1 MVQESEVS
9 WSRLR
14 VGASVA
20 GVLLLSGCHTL
31 SPTLQQGAAAYAI
44 TGIPSQSV
52 PESQYKIFP
61 GDALT
66 VNVLYEPDVSLASAK
81 VDSNGDIQ
89 LPLIG
94 NLHVA
99 GRTVQDVASY
109 VETRLGAHYLRNPRV
124 TVNVA
129 SFSRQNVTVEGQV
142 IHPGVYDIPNS
153 STLLQTLALAQ
164 GPTRVAALNQV
175 IVFRTVDGRRMGGVF
190 DVRRIRYGYEPDPTI
205 LAGDVV
211 VVGFS
216 EVKGAFR
223 DFLTAAPAF
232 AGFRPY

>member
-1 MVQESEVS
+1 M
-9 WSRLR
+9 
-14 VGASVA
+14 
-20 GVLLLSGCHTL
+20 
-31 SPTLQQGAAAYAI
+31 SPTLEHGPSAFAVTGTPAQ
-44 TGIPSQSV
+44 GIPAA
-52 PESQYKIFP
+52 EYRIFP
-61 GDALT
+61 GDT
-66 VNVLYEPDVSLASAK
+66 VNVNVLYEPDVSLAAAK

-89 LPLIG
+89 VPLIG
-94 NLHVA
+94 TEHVG
-99 GRTVQDVASY
+99 GRTAEEAAMDIQN
-109 VETRLGAHYLRNPRV
+109 RLGAHYLRDPKV

-129 SFSRQNVTVEGQV
+129 SFSRQNVTIEGQV
-142 IHPGVYDIPNS
+142 VHPGVFDIPNS

-175 IVFRTVDGRRMGGVF
+175 IVFRTVGGRRMGAVF

-205 LAGDVV
+205 LAGDTV